1 MVDVLELLFLCF
13 RLAISLYLLST
24 LINISRL
31 RDIAIE
37 NTHFRDIFYFCVIM
51 LLGGIFMTNKIKQL
65 LKIANKRL
73 KDYATFTQRS
83 QSNVSNKA
91 VRGSWTL
98 DDAIK
103 LAEFTNTRLAF
114 VDENEKVVIV
124 FDSEDIK

>member
-1 MVDVLELLFLCF
+1 
-13 RLAISLYLLST
+13 
-24 LINISRL
+24 
-31 RDIAIE
+31 
-37 NTHFRDIFYFCVIM
+37 
-51 LLGGIFMTNKIKQL
+51 MTNKIKQL